1 MLSNRRLRGSALA
14 AIAGLLI
21 MLVSLASSQAAL
33 PVIDAPPS
41 SPPAPAAERLAYVT
55 GTIHSP
61 SAVWVAN
68 SDGSQPKRL
77 GVGGDPLISPN
88 GQLVAASLFGATL
101 NSEEGPA
108 LAVYSATGA
117 PSSEYLSLVTATAM
131 PLAWSPD
138 SRYVAVSLM
147 STAVS
152 NIAKQS
158 GLAVI
163 DTQTGTVTTI
173 MHGAISGASFAPDG
187 SDRLVF
193 ARAPSL
199 AVNAQTNIY
208 LSQPNGAA
216 ISQLS
221 HDGRSLNPVW
231 GPSYI
236 AYDRERL
243 RRNDAPVYQIW
254 LLAPSGGRARRLTNV
269 HVRSLVVGLVPLAF
283 SSDGSRLLA
292 EYGGQDTSEAWAVRV
307 PSGRAKR
314 LTVRGQSVVGAGLSR
329 DGSTVLIDEQGFEG
343 PPSSG
348 RVARMPFAGGRPS
361 VLVAHGSQGSWNR

>member
-1 MLSNRRLRGSALA
+1 MLSNWRLRGSALA

-21 MLVSLASSQAAL
+21 LLILLVSLASSQAAL
-33 PVIDAPPS
+33 PVIDASPGPP
-41 SPPAPAAERLAYVT
+41 AERLAYVT
-55 GTIHSP
+55 GTIHSS

-68 SDGSQPKRL
+68 ADGSQPKRL
-77 GVGGDPLISPN
+77 GVGGDPLLSPS

-108 LAVYSATGA
+108 LAVYSTAGA
-117 PSSEYLSLVTATAM
+117 PSSEYLSLVTATAT

-138 SRYVAVSLM
+138 SRYLAVSLM

-152 NIAKQS
+152 NMAKQS

-163 DTQTGTVTTI
+163 DTQRGTVTMI

-199 AVNAQTNIY
+199 AVNAPTNIY
-208 LSQPNGAA
+208 VSQPNGAA
-216 ISQLS
+216 ISELS

-231 GPSYI
+231 GASYI

-254 LLAPSGGRARRLTNV
+254 LLAPSGGGARRLTNV

-307 PSGRAKR
+307 PSGGAKR

-348 RVARMPFAGGRPS
+348 RVARMPFTGGRPS